1 MNDSYRETSQI
12 FQSLAHPVRLQ
23 ILDLLR
29 RGEICVCHIET
40 ALQKRQAYVSQQLML
55 LREAGIVDCRRDG
68 LQVYYWLKDERISAL
83 LTMMLGSAVSG
94 HDHLDACLC
103 PSCSVIPIT
112 QIS

>member
-1 MNDSYRETSQI
+1 MNAPYRETSQI
-12 FQSLAHPVRLQ
+12 FQALAHPVRLQ

-40 ALQKRQAYVSQQLML
+40 ALQKRQAYVSQQLMQ

-68 LQVYYWLKDERISAL
+68 LQVYYWLKDERVSNM
-83 LTMMLGSAVSG
+83 LTLVLGSATSG
-94 HDHLDACLC
+94 HEQLATCSC
-103 PSCSVIPIT
+103 PLCSVVPLA